1 MGCFV
6 IGAVVT
12 HYRILERLGEGGMGI
27 VYEGEDVKL
36 GRRVALKFLP
46 EKLAKDRE
54 ALAGCG
60 KIG

>member
-1 MGCFV
+1 MGSQRWGCFV

-46 EKLAKDRE
+46 EKLTKDRE
-54 ALAGCG
+54 ALA
-60 KIG
+60 